1 MSSVERI
8 AFVLDTFS
16 VGGIESVA
24 FDYITL
30 LSRKGYEIDVYV
42 LNPTQI
48 AMVEKLPK
56 NVSTHILNF
65 NRMLCPEL
73 YSYGVMNWWWG
84 KYAYPIIH
92 PILMALLK
100 IRKLFSKIETYDVA
114 IAFSGHISDLT
125 FVVEGFVKANQ
136 KICWCHGMLLS
147 YLAICD
153 GYPKLYK
160 KIDKFVTLS
169 EQGLSNVY
177 AGHRYLYDKTIMN
190 IYNPVLIK
198 ERVLNNKHVEE
209 LKEKY
214 GKYVLMVARMT
225 YPKDHLTAIK
235 AIELLR
241 DRGLDINIVFLGDG
255 DKLKEYKQYVADHG
269 MSRQCYFEGNR
280 TDVND
285 YIAASYINLLA
296 SQYEG
301 LPTVMIEAM
310 AFEKPCIMTNSDGG
324 EVTAFG
330 KYGFLT
336 PLGDYKAIADA
347 IQLLYQD
354 EEVYK
359 RYSKLSKERFKDFDP
374 EYIITQF
381 ETLLNK

>member
-1 MSSVERI
+1 
-8 AFVLDTFS
+8 
-16 VGGIESVA
+16 
-24 FDYITL
+24 
-30 LSRKGYEIDVYV
+30 
-42 LNPTQI
+42 
-48 AMVEKLPK
+48 
-56 NVSTHILNF
+56 
-65 NRMLCPEL
+65 
-73 YSYGVMNWWWG
+73 
-84 KYAYPIIH
+84 
-92 PILMALLK
+92 MALLK

-125 FVVEGFVKANQ
+125 FVVEGFVKAKQ
-136 KICWCHGMLLS
+136 KICWCHGTMLS

-169 EQGLSNVY
+169 EQGISNVY
-177 AGHRYLYDKTIMN
+177 AGHKYLYDKTIMN

-198 ERVLNNKHVEE
+198 EKKLNGKHVEE
-209 LKEKY
+209 LRTKN

-235 AIELLR
+235 AIELLH
-241 DRGLDINIVFLGDG
+241 DRGLDIKIVFLGDG
-255 DKLKEYKQYVADHG
+255 DKLNEYKKYVADHNLTE
-269 MSRQCYFEGNR
+269 MCFFEGNR

-285 YIAASYINLLA
+285 YIAGSYVNLLA
-296 SQYEG
+296 SRFEG

-324 EVTAFG
+324 EVTSFG

-336 PLGDYKAIADA
+336 PLGDHTAIADA

-354 EEVYK
+354 EEIYK
-359 RYSKLSKERFKDFDP
+359 RYSKLSKERFMDFDP
-374 EYIITQF
+374 EYTIQQF
-381 ETLLNK
+381 ESLLEK